1 MFFTSVKCLSAL
13 KSTLEINDTTIIII
27 IIITTSTLTDT
38 TGMHDTLGRAP
49 AEMRRLLCAPT
60 CRGRRSPA
68 ARFDLSKDRPPCW
81 QRGRGL
87 SAPAVLNRHP
97 ARTDKTETGEVA
109 PPGRGKKKRW
119 PNETATCRIFHN
131 HFRQD
136 GFRGAGRSV

>member
-1 MFFTSVKCLSAL
+1 MSLSAL

-27 IIITTSTLTDT
+27 IITTSTLTDT
-38 TGMHDTLGRAP
+38 TGMHYTLGRAP
-49 AEMRRLLCAPT
+49 AEMQRLLCAPT

-97 ARTDKTETGEVA
+97 ARIDKTETGEVA
-109 PPGRGKKKRW
+109 PPGRGKKNDDRTKL
-119 PNETATCRIFHN
+119 
-131 HFRQD
+131 QL
-136 GFRGAGRSV
+136 AGSFTTISDRMGSEVLAVLFDIS